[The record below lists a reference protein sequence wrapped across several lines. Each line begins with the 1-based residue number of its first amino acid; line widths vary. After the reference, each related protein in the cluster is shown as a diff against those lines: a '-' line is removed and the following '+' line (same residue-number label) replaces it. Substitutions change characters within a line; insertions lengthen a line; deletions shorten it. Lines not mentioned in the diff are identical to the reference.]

1 VTKLRA
7 RHVVWDW
14 NGTLLDDNHAVLAAV
29 NSVCTQYGRG
39 SVTLDE
45 WRSVFSRQ
53 ILACNEKVLGQALTE
68 ADWDVIDRHYHD
80 AYRLELDTCGLATG
94 VPELLRQ
101 WRDAG
106 RTQSLLSMWFHE
118 ELVPLVGKLSLTGL
132 FDRVDGLRG
141 YNMGGSKAAHLVE
154 HLEAQDLDP
163 ADVVMIGDVV
173 DDAEAAA
180 KVGAQCVL
188 VTTGMMPRS
197 RLAAAG
203 VPVTDSIPEALALID
218 A

>member
-1 VTKLRA
+1 MKLRA

-29 NSVCTQYGRG
+29 NSVCAQYGRAA
-39 SVTLDE
+39 VTLEE
-45 WRSVFSRQ
+45 WRAVFSRP
-53 ILACNEKVLGQALTE
+53 ILACYEKVLAQPLTE
-68 ADWDVIDRHYHD
+68 ADWDVIDRAYHS
-80 AYRLELDTCGLATG
+80 AYRLELDTCGLAAG
-94 VPELLRQ
+94 VPDLLHE

-106 RTQSLLSMWFHE
+106 RTQSLLSMWFHD
-118 ELVPLVGKLSLTGL
+118 ELVPLIGKLSLTDL
-132 FDRVDGLRG
+132 FARVDGLRG
-141 YNMGGSKAAHLVE
+141 YNMGGSKAAHLIE
-154 HLEAQDLDP
+154 HLEAQELDP
-163 ADVVMIGDVV
+163 ADVVLIGDVV

-180 KVGAQCVL
+180 QAGAQCVL
-188 VTTGMMPRS
+188 VTTGMMPRE

>member
-14 NGTLLDDNHAVLAAV
+14 NGTLLNDNHAVLAAV
-29 NSVCTQYGRG
+29 NSVCAQYGRAA
-39 SVTLDE
+39 VTLEE
-45 WRSVFSRQ
+45 WRAVFSRP
-53 ILACNEKVLGQALTE
+53 ILACYEKVLGQALTD

-80 AYRLELDTCGLATG
+80 AYRLELETCGLAVG
-94 VPELLRQ
+94 VPDLLHQ
-101 WRDAG
+101 WRDGG

-118 ELVPLVGKLSLTGL
+118 ELVPLIGKLSLTDL
-132 FDRVDGLRG
+132 FNRVDGLRG

-154 HLEAQDLDP
+154 HLQAQGLDS
-163 ADVVMIGDVV
+163 ADVVLIGDVV

-188 VTTGMMPRS
+188 VTTGMMPRF
-197 RLAAAG
+197 RLETAG
-203 VPVTDSIPEALALID
+203 VPVTDSIPEALALLD

>member
-14 NGTLLDDNHAVLAAV
+14 NGTLLDDNHAVLVGV
-29 NSVCTQYGRG
+29 NSVCAQYGRAA
-39 SVTLDE
+39 VTLEE
-45 WRSVFSRQ
+45 WRAVFSRP
-53 ILACNEKVLGQALTE
+53 ILACYEKVLGRPLTE
-68 ADWDVIDRHYHD
+68 ADWDVIDQHYHS
-80 AYRLELDTCGLATG
+80 AYRLELDTCGLAAG
-94 VPELLRQ
+94 VPDLLHE

-106 RTQSLLSMWFHE
+106 RTQSLLSMWFHD
-118 ELVPLVGKLSLTGL
+118 ELVPLVGKLSLTDL
-132 FDRVDGLRG
+132 FARVDGLRG
-141 YNMGGSKAAHLVE
+141 YNMGGSKAAHLIE
-154 HLEAQDLDP
+154 HLEAQELDP
-163 ADVVMIGDVV
+163 ADVVLIGDVV

-180 KVGAQCVL
+180 QAGAQCVL
-188 VTTGMMPRS
+188 VTTGMMPRA

>member
-29 NSVCTQYGRG
+29 NTVCAMYEC
-39 SVTLDE
+39 SPVTLDE
-45 WRSVFSRQ
+45 WRAVFSRP
-53 ILACNEKVLGQALTE
+53 ILACYEKVLSRALTE
-68 ADWDVIDRHYHD
+68 ADWDVIDQQYHR
-80 AYRLELDTCGLATG
+80 AYRLELETCGLAVG
-94 VPELLRQ
+94 VPDLLHE

-106 RTQSLLSMWFHE
+106 RTQSLLSMWFHD
-118 ELVPLVGKLSLTGL
+118 ELVPLVGKLSLTDL

-141 YNMGGSKAAHLVE
+141 YNMGGSKAQHLVE
-154 HLEAQDLDP
+154 HLEAQRLDP

-173 DDAEAAA
+173 DDALAAEQ
-180 KVGAQCVL
+180 VGAQCVL
-188 VTTGMMPRS
+188 VTTGMMPRD
-197 RLAAAG
+197 RLETAG